1 MTTTIVRAHKI
12 RLVPTRQQE
21 QHFVQ
26 ACGTARFAY
35 NWGLAEWKRLY
46 QAGMKP
52 NARQL
57 DKRLNAIK
65 QARFPWMYE
74 ASKWAAQ
81 MALQNLGNAFK
92 NFFSRR
98 GKYPRFKKKGRAALS
113 FVCAVGIQEIKVR
126 DKRLWVPK
134 LGWVK
139 MRQRLRFEGK
149 PLRVTISK
157 TADQWYAAIGVE
169 MTWVV
174 PVRKNQADG
183 GLDVGISPLAVESD
197 GTRWENPQ
205 ALNKEL
211 RKLRRWSRRLS
222 RRTQGSRGHR
232 EAQLRI
238 AGTHKRIADI
248 RADCH
253 HNLSRSVVDKYSRLG
268 VEDLNVSGLVKNR
281 RLSRHLSD
289 AALGE
294 LLRQVRYKAEQY
306 GTEIVEASRFFPSSK
321 TCSACGRKNESL
333 TLSDKQW
340 ICECG
345 VQHDRDRNAAIN
357 LRNYC
362 RAGYAR
368 TTPMDSEALAA
379 RSFGGETTLGEV
391 GI

>member
-1 MTTTIVRAHKI
+1 MTATIVRAHKI
-12 RLVPTRQQE
+12 RLVPTGQQE
-21 QHFVQ
+21 RHFVQ

-35 NWGLAEWKRLY
+35 NWGLAEWQRQY

-52 NARQL
+52 SARQL

-65 QARFPWMYE
+65 QARFPWMY
-74 ASKWAAQ
+74 AVSKWAAQ
-81 MALQNLGNAFK
+81 MAIQNLGSAFR

-98 GKYPRFKKKGRAALS
+98 GQYPRFKKKGKAALS
-113 FVCAVGIQEIKVR
+113 YVCAVGRQEIKVR

-134 LGWVK
+134 LGWVR

-149 PLRVTISK
+149 LLRITISK
-157 TADQWYAAIGVE
+157 TAGQWYAAIAVE
-169 MTWVV
+169 MPWAV

-197 GTRWENPQ
+197 GTRWENPK
-205 ALNKEL
+205 ALDKEL
-211 RKLRRWSRRLS
+211 RKLRRWSRRVA
-222 RRTQGSRGHR
+222 RRTHSSRGHQ
-232 EAQLRI
+232 EAQRRI
-238 AGTHKRIADI
+238 ARTHKRIADM

-253 HNLSRSVVDKYSRLG
+253 HNLSRAVVDKYSRLG
-268 VEDLNVSGLVKNR
+268 VEKLNVSGLLKNR

-306 GTEIVEASRFFPSSK
+306 GTEIVEAHRFFPSSK
-321 TCSACGRKNESL
+321 RCSACGRKNESL

-340 ICECG
+340 VCACG

-357 LRNYC
+357 LRDYC

-379 RSFGGETTLGEV
+379 RRCGGETTLGEV